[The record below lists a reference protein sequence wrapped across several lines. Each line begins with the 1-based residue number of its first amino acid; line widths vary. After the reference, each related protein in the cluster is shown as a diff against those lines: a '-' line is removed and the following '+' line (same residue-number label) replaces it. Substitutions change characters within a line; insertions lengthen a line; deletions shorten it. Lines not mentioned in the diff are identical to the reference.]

1 MRVFQRATG
10 VAIMSLGACA
20 GLSLLPCLARE
31 ALAAPRLAA
40 VTGITGAG
48 TGRGD
53 ARLWAELGFYDR
65 DALTSIS
72 SELGFGLLLSPRF
85 ELEGILPFA
94 YANTPDPDV
103 PAGIVVLGDD
113 DDGFEI
119 GNPYIGIN
127 LFDERLRWS
136 LGVGLPVAADG
147 YTPLGAAWF
156 TRGLQ
161 DPHLWL
167 PDTLS
172 FVGRLRAEA
181 GNDVTLAFDGAA
193 IVAVPTGD
201 DDGRDVEIFLQP
213 AGELIVRVA
222 RPTSFGARLSLQW
235 AVTGDGDRAQLAL
248 APFLQQDFGASYLNL
263 QLLMNLDEP
272 LGFAFD
278 EGRYWGLF
286 VGFGSGF

>member
-1 MRVFQRATG
+1 MRVFTRTSAL
-10 VAIMSLGACA
+10 AL
-20 GLSLLPCLARE
+20 CLA
-31 ALAAPRLAA
+31 ALPLVSRQAFAEPRLAA

-48 TGRGD
+48 TGQGD
-53 ARLWAELGFYDR
+53 ARLWAELGFYDS
-65 DALTSIS
+65 DTLTSLS
-72 SELGFGLLLSPRF
+72 SEIGFGLLLSPRL
-85 ELEGILPFA
+85 ELEGILPFG

-103 PAGIVVLGDD
+103 PPGVVLLGDD
-113 DDGFEI
+113 DDGFDI

-127 LFDERLRWS
+127 LFDDRLRWS
-136 LGVGLPVAADG
+136 FGIGLPVASDFG
-147 YTPLGAAWF
+147 VPLVAAWF

-167 PDTLS
+167 SDTLS
-172 FVGRLRAEA
+172 FVGRVRAEA
-181 GNDVTLAFDGAA
+181 GNEVVLAFDGAA

-201 DDGRDVEIFLQP
+201 DDARDVELFLQP

-248 APFLQQDFGASYLNL
+248 APFLRQDFGTSFLTA

-278 EGRYWGLF
+278 EGGFWGLF
-286 VGFGSGF
+286 IGIGSGF

>member
-1 MRVFQRATG
+1 MRDFKRG
-10 VAIMSLGACA
+10 VLVALVVAA
-20 GLSLLPCLARE
+20 LPCAARE
-31 ALAAPRLAA
+31 ASAEPRLAA

-48 TGRGD
+48 TGQGD
-53 ARLWAELGFYDR
+53 ARLWAELGFYDS
-65 DALTSIS
+65 DTLTSLS
-72 SELGFGLLLSPRF
+72 SEIGFGVLLSPRL
-85 ELEGILPFA
+85 ELEGILPFG

-103 PAGIVVLGDD
+103 PPGVLILGDD
-113 DDGFEI
+113 DDGFDI

-127 LFDERLRWS
+127 LFDDRLRWS
-136 LGVGLPVAADG
+136 LGIGLPVASNDFGA
-147 YTPLGAAWF
+147 PLVAAWF

-167 PDTLS
+167 SETLS
-172 FVGRLRAEA
+172 FVGRVRAEA
-181 GNDVTLAFDGAA
+181 GNEVVLAFDGAA

-201 DDGRDVEIFLQP
+201 DDGRDVELFLQP

-235 AVTGDGDRAQLAL
+235 SVTGDGDRAQLAL
-248 APFLQQDFGASYLNL
+248 APFLRQDFGTSFLTA

-278 EGRYWGLF
+278 EGGVWGLF
-286 VGFGSGF
+286 VGLGSGF